1 MFYKLCTRKC
11 TRIAPKTIL
20 SGLFY
25 ARIGVLT
32 RVHEK
37 APTISR
43 GALFPNA
50 TLGLRNNVPAKLE
63 RNQKIFRIPA
73 RIFLIQFIIG
83 VLFRYSKTAMP
94 TNDM

>member
-11 TRIAPKTIL
+11 TRIAPKVSF

-25 ARIGVLT
+25 AKSKCCPVYK
-32 RVHEK
+32 K

-50 TLGLRNNVPAKLE
+50 TLGLSQQCYAKLE
-63 RNQKIFRIPA
+63 RNHRIFLIPE